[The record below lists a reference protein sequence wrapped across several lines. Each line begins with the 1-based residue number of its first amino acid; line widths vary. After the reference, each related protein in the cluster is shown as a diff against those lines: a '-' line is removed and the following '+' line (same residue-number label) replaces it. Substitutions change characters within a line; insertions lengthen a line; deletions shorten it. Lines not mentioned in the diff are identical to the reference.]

1 MDTPYAGFWL
11 RLVALIIDAIVISII
26 EFVVF
31 VPLLSALGLG
41 FISTLSDMDTEEPG
55 NMVALIAAVV
65 AAAGAYW
72 ILAKA
77 IQILYYSIM
86 ESSNSQATL
95 GKMAMGIKVTDTQG
109 GRLDFTRA
117 FLRNLCKLISDF
129 TMLIGYIMAGFTE
142 KRQALHDLIAG
153 ALVVKK

>member
-1 MDTPYAGFWL
+1 MDSPYAGFWL
-11 RLVALIIDAIVISII
+11 RLVAMIIDAIVVSII

-41 FISTLSDMDTEEPG
+41 FIGVLSDLDTEEPG
-55 NMVALIAAVV
+55 NIVGLIATVV

-77 IQILYYSIM
+77 IQILYFSVM
-86 ESSNSQATL
+86 ESSSSQATL
-95 GKMAMGIKVTDTQG
+95 GKMALGIKVTDTHG

-129 TMLIGYIMAGFTE
+129 TMLIGYILAGFTE

>member
-1 MDTPYAGFWL
+1 METPYAGFWL
-11 RLVALIIDAIVISII
+11 RFVALIIDAIVISII

-31 VPLLSALGLG
+31 VPLLSAVGLG
-41 FISTLSDMDTEEPG
+41 FIGAISEMDAEEPG
-55 NMVALIAAVV
+55 NIVGLIAAVV

-95 GKMAMGIKVTDTQG
+95 GKMAMGIKVTDMQG
-109 GRLDFTRA
+109 GRLDLTSA

-129 TMLIGYIMAGFTE
+129 TMFIGYIMAGFTE

>member
-1 MDTPYAGFWL
+1 METPYAGFWL

-41 FISTLSDMDTEEPG
+41 FIGAMSEMDTEEPG
-55 NMVALIAAVV
+55 NIVGLVAAVV

-95 GKMAMGIKVTDTQG
+95 GKMAMGIKVTDMQG
-109 GRLDFTRA
+109 GRLDFTSA

-129 TMLIGYIMAGFTE
+129 TMFIGYIMAGFTE